1 MNAKDKT
8 MNENIDDTMDAARD
22 KMDEA
27 KSKVTD
33 MSGKA
38 SEKVRAVASDLSAKA
53 SDAATAVRDTAVER
67 MDEARDAL
75 SESGDRLAETLRRA
89 AEEPEAGSVQARVLS
104 AVASGVSTAAGT
116 LRDRSVSDIAADLR
130 DMARRNPGVFAA
142 GAAVAGFALA
152 RFLRASQR
160 RERDY
165 PYGDMRIG
173 QSTYQPGQRTDE
185 GRS

>member
-8 MNENIDDTMDAARD
+8 MTENIDTTMDAANNAVHDATSKLSDMTD
-22 KMDEA
+22 KA
-27 KSKVTD
+27 T
-33 MSGKA
+33 
-38 SEKVRAVASDLSAKA
+38 EKVRSVAHDLSAKA
-53 SDAATAVRDTAVER
+53 SDAASAVRDTAVDR
-67 MDEARDAL
+67 MNEARDAL

-116 LRDRSVSDIAADLR
+116 LRDRSVSEIATDLR
-130 DMARRNPGVFAA
+130 DLARRNPAVFAA

-160 RERDY
+160 RQHDY
-165 PYGDMRIG
+165 PYGDMRVG
-173 QSTYQPGQRTDE
+173 QSTYQPGHRADE